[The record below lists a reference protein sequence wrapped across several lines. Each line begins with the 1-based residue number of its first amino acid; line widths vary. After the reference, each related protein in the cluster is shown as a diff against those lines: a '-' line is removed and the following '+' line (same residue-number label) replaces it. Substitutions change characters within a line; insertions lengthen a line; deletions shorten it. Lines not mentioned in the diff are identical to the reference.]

1 MDNYLSGLTTEEINK
16 ETLNIDKCNTEEM
29 LILINEQD
37 SLVHEA
43 VKNQIPS
50 ITIAVDI
57 VYNSLK
63 NGGRMFYIGAGTSGR
78 IGVLDASECPPTFG
92 TDPKMVQ
99 AYIAGGDS
107 ALRTSSEGCE
117 DDDAAGVKLIHDCKI
132 TNKDVVV
139 GITASGG
146 AAFVLAAIKE
156 SKKLG
161 VATIGIVNNN
171 NSKLSKVCD
180 VCIAPIVG
188 AEAIIGSTRMKS
200 GTSQKLVLNMITTC
214 TMIKLGKVYG
224 NLMVD
229 LRATNKKLS
238 ERARHIVCL
247 ATEVDDTTALKYLEL
262 ANLNAKLAIMMIK
275 TGLNVNEAV
284 TLLEKHNGMLKD
296 SIKAALTCVH

>member
-16 ETLNIDKCNTEEM
+16 DTQNIDESNTEEM
-29 LILINEQD
+29 LLLINEQD
-37 SLVHEA
+37 SLIPEA
-43 VKNQIPS
+43 VKKQIPN
-50 ITIAVDI
+50 ITLAVDI
-57 VYNSLK
+57 IYKSLK

-78 IGVLDASECPPTFG
+78 MGVLDASECPPTFG
-92 TDPKMVQ
+92 TNPEIVQ
-99 AYIAGGDS
+99 AYIAGGDR
-107 ALRTSSEGCE
+107 ALRISSEGCE
-117 DDDAAGVKLIHDCKI
+117 DDGEAGAKLVHDCKI

-146 AAFVLAAIKE
+146 AAFVIAAIKE
-156 SKKLG
+156 SKELG
-161 VATIGIVNNN
+161 AATIGLVNNKS
-171 NSKLSKVCD
+171 SKLSKVCD

-200 GTSQKLVLNMITTC
+200 GTAQKLVLNMLTTC

-229 LRATNKKLS
+229 LRATNKKLY

-247 ATEVDDTTALKYLEL
+247 ATGVDDTIALKYLEL

-275 TGLNVNEAV
+275 TGLNVNEAK
-284 TLLEKHNGMLKD
+284 TLLENHDGMLKD
-296 SIKAALTCVH
+296 SINVALNYNQ